1 MVRGRQDGRRDE
13 PDVRRRRRSFGRAAG
28 VDPATGGQASPARRK
43 VGGVEGVPRVAADG
57 QEGKA
62 VDAFRSIVGVGVG
75 DGVVSN
81 VDVGFVGNFSAFHN
95 GENSNLLNIRSPQIL

>member
-43 VGGVEGVPRVAADG
+43 VGGVEGMPRVAADG

-62 VDAFRSIVGVGVG
+62 VDAFRSFVGDG

-95 GENSNLLNIRSPQIL
+95 GENSNLLKMRSPQIL

>member
-1 MVRGRQDGRRDE
+1 M
-13 PDVRRRRRSFGRAAG
+13 
-28 VDPATGGQASPARRK
+28 
-43 VGGVEGVPRVAADG
+43 PRVAADG

-62 VDAFRSIVGVGVG
+62 VDAFRSVISVGVG

-95 GENSNLLNIRSPQIL
+95 GENATLLNMC

>member
-1 MVRGRQDGRRDE
+1 M
-13 PDVRRRRRSFGRAAG
+13 
-28 VDPATGGQASPARRK
+28 
-43 VGGVEGVPRVAADG
+43 PRVAADG

-95 GENSNLLNIRSPQIL
+95 GENSNLLNMH